1 MTHNYKNSP
10 TCKRS
15 SLRDKILGRCLP
27 KVGKGFS
34 YILCLYIVFVTP
46 KSFSATYDI
55 YQDEKITVTGT
66 VFDELGQPMIG
77 VTVVEDGTAN
87 GTQTDFDGV
96 YTISAAPQE
105 ILVFTFVGFQ
115 SEERL
120 LGANTSILNITL
132 EESTE
137 SLDEVVVVGYGVQ
150 RKRDVTGAISQ
161 VKGDE
166 IADLVTPSFE
176 SQLSGRAAGVQI
188 TTQNGIV
195 GEAPR
200 FRIRGIAV
208 KNTPPYKNTPPC
220 YNGLENKGGYS

>member
-1 MTHNYKNSP
+1 MTNKLLFTLLFGISLMGYAQQKN
-10 TCKRS
+10 
-15 SLRDKILGRCLP
+15 I
-27 KVGKGFS
+27 
-34 YILCLYIVFVTP
+34 
-46 KSFSATYDI
+46 
-55 YQDEKITVTGT
+55 TGT
-66 VFDELGQPMIG
+66 ITGA
-77 VTVVEDGTAN
+77 DGTPIPGVNVVVKGASQR

-200 FRIRGIAV
+200 FRIRGIALKKALV
-208 KNTPPYKNTPPC
+208 NKKAPPFLCDKNKEGGGFLIIHLERKIFLRGFFLTCKNPIFV
-220 YNGLENKGGYS
+220 L